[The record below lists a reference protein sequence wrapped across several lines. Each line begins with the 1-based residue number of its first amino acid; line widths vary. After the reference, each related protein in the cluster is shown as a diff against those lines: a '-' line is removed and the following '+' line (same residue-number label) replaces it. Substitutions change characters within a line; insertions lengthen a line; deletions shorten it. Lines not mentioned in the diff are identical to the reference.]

1 MRSFPIILTAAAF
14 GLATANAPASDV
26 VVTVT
31 STRTHTYCPVT
42 KPATCPAGPT
52 STNVSPGNGNG
63 GGHSNGGHDAGGQD
77 PNIGDVWASLWD
89 NAKTEYH
96 GQWDDWNNVPP
107 TKSATTAAPS
117 STGGN
122 GGDGG
127 HGGNGGYSTTGY
139 WNGTTSGSTSG
150 TWTATST
157 SASPSATLIKNETDV
172 CNDNLHRSKWCDNK
186 SIDSDYYKNDYHTGV
201 TRKYVFTITNTT
213 LVFDGTGP
221 KLALA
226 INGQVPGP
234 VIEANWGDDV
244 EVTFINKLQDNGT
257 AIHFHGVRQEAT
269 NDQDGVPGI
278 TECGIAGNGGSRT
291 YRWHASSFGTSWY
304 HSHMFTQL
312 GDGIRGPIVIHGPAT
327 ANYDYDM
334 GTLMLDDT

>member
-1 MRSFPIILTAAAF
+1 MRSFPILLTAAAF
-14 GLATANAPASDV
+14 GVASANPPSDDV

-31 STRTHTYCPVT
+31 STRTHTFCPVT
-42 KPATCPAGPT
+42 QPVTCPADPT
-52 STNVSPGNGNG
+52 GTNVSPATGAGWGNG
-63 GGHSNGGHDAGGQD
+63 GQGAPGQND
-77 PNIGDVWASLWD
+77 NVGDVWASLWD

-96 GQWDDWNNVPP
+96 GQWDDWNNVVP
-107 TKSATTAAPS
+107 TSTSSTSATAAPTT
-117 STGGN
+117 TGSHSN
-122 GGDGG
+122 GGF
-127 HGGNGGYSTTGY
+127 STTGY
-139 WNGTTSGSTSG
+139 WNGTTTGSATYSTG
-150 TWTATST
+150 TWSATT
-157 SASPSATLIKNETDV
+157 SSSSAGPTLIKNETDV

-201 TRKYVFTITNTT
+201 TRKYLFTITNTT

-234 VIEANWGDDV
+234 VIEANWGDDI
-244 EVTFINKLQDNGT
+244 EVTFVNKMQDNST
-257 AIHFHGVRQEAT
+257 SIHFHGIRQEGT

-291 YRWHASSFGTSWY
+291 YKFHASSFGTSWY

-327 ANYDYDM
+327 ADYDYDM